1 MPKQH
6 IILGCSAAGGG
17 VMSKLRKLAPDDT
30 IICLTAQ
37 SEMPYNTC
45 LLADYLS
52 EGTPPNALWTKSAT
66 FFEKNNITLKREHR
80 VTELD
85 AENHMVRCHNGATF
99 SYDSLFIGTGTRARQ
114 LPTEKPIN
122 HGLFSF
128 QTLYDTTALDLFLRT
143 QNPRTAL
150 VIGAGLSGV
159 ECADA
164 LVERGLNVLIA
175 EYSSHLLPTLINA
188 TAGETLVPHLRQTT
202 FITDARI
209 AHITADD
216 TGRATGALLDDG
228 SHIAADLVVVAI
240 GATPNTSFAAD
251 ANLTLL
257 DQSII
262 VDAQMKTGHDH
273 IYAGGD
279 AAAVPRRLG
288 SGHQRNGTWPDA
300 VQQGM
305 YAAHS
310 MTGASKEYPGLLAVL
325 SSHFYN
331 TQFVSCGP
339 VVSPPA
345 SCTIHEQHG
354 TGWYHLL
361 LIEDNKLQGFT
372 LIDRLTQ
379 VGLLRRLV
387 TTQEPIPENLFE
399 LLWD

>member
-1 MPKQH
+1 MTKQH
-6 IILGCSAAGGG
+6 IILGCSAAGSG

-52 EGTPPNALWTKSAT
+52 HGTPPAALWTKPAA
-66 FFEKNNITLKREHR
+66 FFEKNTITLKREHP

-85 AENHMVRCHNGATF
+85 PKNQVVRCGNGTTF

-114 LPTEKPIN
+114 LPKEKPITQ
-122 HGLFSF
+122 GLFFF
-128 QTLYDTTALDLFLRT
+128 QTLHDTTTLDLFLRT
-143 QNPRTAL
+143 QAPRTAL
-150 VIGAGLSGV
+150 VIGAGLSGI

-164 LVERGLNVLIA
+164 LVERGLTVMIA
-175 EYSSHLLPTLINA
+175 EYNSHLLPTLINN
-188 TAGETLVPHLRQTT
+188 TAGETLMPHLNQTEL
-202 FITDARI
+202 ITDARI

-228 SHIAADLVVVAI
+228 AHIAADLVVVAI
-240 GATPNTSFAAD
+240 GATPNSSFAAD
-251 ANLTLL
+251 AGLNMLHGG
-257 DQSII
+257 IM
-262 VDAQMKTGHDH
+262 VDTQMQTSHEL

-288 SGHQRNGTWPDA
+288 NGHQRNGTWPDA

-310 MTGASKEYPGLLAVL
+310 MVSTPKEYAGLLAVL
-325 SSHFYN
+325 SSHFYG

-339 VVSPPA
+339 VVTPPA
-345 SCTIHEQHG
+345 SCTIHEKHG
-354 TGWYHLL
+354 PGWYHLL
-361 LIEDNKLQGFT
+361 LIENNTLQGFT
-372 LIDRLTQ
+372 LIDRLAH